1 MALDFNYG
9 NVKDYKTVC
18 LTPEGEIRKKTE
30 AIIWGTMMIGLYE
43 IKKSNLDEWMIRITM
58 LNTVRPGTID
68 VNLGDLERHVGLRT
82 NARSYTPAKFRKMM
96 AEALYDEGKQEY
108 ERQRTSLDRFNEE
121 GVE

>member
-1 MALDFNYG
+1 
-9 NVKDYKTVC
+9 
-18 LTPEGEIRKKTE
+18 
-30 AIIWGTMMIGLYE
+30 MMIGLYE